1 MTRYLT
7 AQPVEEVPQTES
19 VSDFDELGDDQ
30 QQAVADLVCGE
41 DGDCRVEESLDG
53 AVVRFTDYYRIQAAG
68 MRASD

>member
-7 AQPVEEVPQTES
+7 AQPVEEVPQTEA

-30 QQAVADLVCGE
+30 QQAVRDLVCDE
-41 DGDCRVEESLDG
+41 YADCRVDESLDG
-53 AVVRFTDYYRIQAAG
+53 QVVRFTDYYRISVAG